1 MSQYLVL
8 YVEDNADDVLLLR
21 HAFKRADILDPVQF
35 AQDGQEA
42 IDYLAGAEKFSDRQK
57 YPMPRLVLLDL
68 KLPRKT
74 GIEVLQWI
82 RGQPVLRKLPVIILS
97 ASAQK
102 SDVGRCYEV
111 GANAFLVKPT
121 GIDTVGD
128 MCRAI
133 QHSWMAYDVFP
144 PEFSGPAEPI
154 QKAEDSHSSL

>member
-1 MSQYLVL
+1 MSQYPVL

-68 KLPRKT
+68 KLPKKT

-82 RGQPVLRKLPVIILS
+82 REQPALRKLPVIILS

-102 SDVGRCYEV
+102 SDVGRCYEL
-111 GANAFLVKPT
+111 GANAFLVKPSS
-121 GIDTVGD
+121 IDTLGD

-133 QHSWMAYDVFP
+133 QHFWLSYNVFP
-144 PEFSGPAEPI
+144 PEGSGVAEPI
-154 QKAEDSHSSL
+154 PKSEDSSSS

>member
-1 MSQYLVL
+1 MSQYPVL
-8 YVEDNADDVLLLR
+8 YVEDNADDVQLLR

-82 RGQPVLRKLPVIILS
+82 REQPALRKLPVIILS

-102 SDVGRCYEV
+102 SDVGRCYEL
-111 GANAFLVKPT
+111 GANAFLVKPSS
-121 GIDTVGD
+121 IDTLGD

-133 QHSWMAYDVFP
+133 QHFWLTYNVFP
-144 PEFSGPAEPI
+144 PEGSGVAEPI
-154 QKAEDSHSSL
+154 PKSEDSSSS

>member
-1 MSQYLVL
+1 MSQYPVL

-68 KLPRKT
+68 KLPKKT

-82 RGQPVLRKLPVIILS
+82 REQPALRKLPVIILS

-102 SDVGRCYEV
+102 SDVARCYEL
-111 GANAFLVKPT
+111 GANAFLVKPSS
-121 GIDTVGD
+121 IDTLGD

-133 QHSWMAYDVFP
+133 QHFWLSYNVFP
-144 PEFSGPAEPI
+144 PEGSGAAAPI
-154 QKAEDSHSSL
+154 PKSEDSSSS